1 MTLPALIQSNKNKE
15 VEARLKKIYSVMNQV
30 VLLSESDNGPKEYW
44 DYSLTSKDFVEK
56 YFLPYMKETVEKIFI
71 GYSGENVALFLI
83 DGSALVSKTSTSGS
97 YDFFFYPNAK
107 NFNQGSFNIQ
117 DENEV
122 FTMMRPESGITF
134 FTFRFAP
141 NPSSGRNSDK
151 YHLNKGF
158 EPYKWKMTSN
168 TVEATKSEPAS
179 CTKNSSNRGYC
190 TALIQLNGWEIPED
204 YPVKVK

>member
-122 FTMMRPESGITF
+122 FTMMRP
-134 FTFRFAP
+134 
-141 NPSSGRNSDK
+141 
-151 YHLNKGF
+151 
-158 EPYKWKMTSN
+158 
-168 TVEATKSEPAS
+168 
-179 CTKNSSNRGYC
+179 
-190 TALIQLNGWEIPED
+190 
-204 YPVKVK
+204 